1 MPWSDGSSTAPLP
14 TRYRC
19 IFRIGRLP
27 RIEVKKVNMKHRTS
41 LLADSALLIGCFLL
55 VTPQPAQAY
64 LDPGSGSMILQ
75 ILAAGLVTAS
85 VVFRRSIARV
95 LGFFRRDKGSPE
107 K

>member
-1 MPWSDGSSTAPLP
+1 
-14 TRYRC
+14 
-19 IFRIGRLP
+19 
-27 RIEVKKVNMKHRTS
+27 MKHRTTFLIDCS
-41 LLADSALLIGCFLL
+41 LLVALFALLP
-55 VTPQPAQAY
+55 TPAQAY

>member
-1 MPWSDGSSTAPLP
+1 
-14 TRYRC
+14 
-19 IFRIGRLP
+19 
-27 RIEVKKVNMKHRTS
+27 
-41 LLADSALLIGCFLL
+41 
-55 VTPQPAQAY
+55 
-64 LDPGSGSMILQ
+64 MILQ